1 MTLFVL
7 LPDKWQTLLFSG
19 KLCFWKKKKMKLQKA
34 VSTRCL
40 AKQVEKIACVSGHWC
55 DGRCVQS
62 HVLLLLES
70 ENAEQTGKMGKYSY
84 YFKAVS
90 PDCSGTIESTWE
102 LE

>member
-7 LPDKWQTLLFSG
+7 LPDKWQTYI
-19 KLCFWKKKKMKLQKA
+19 FWKAMFHLFFFQKLQKEI
-34 VSTRCL
+34 STRCL
-40 AKQVEKIACVSGHWC
+40 AKQVEKIVCISGHWC
-55 DGRCVQS
+55 DGRRVQS

-90 PDCSGTIESTWE
+90 PDCSGTMESTWE